1 METLIKIADMLDVTM
16 DELTGRCEVSDK
28 TVIKNHRL
36 HELYKQVDSLADEE
50 QKAII
55 ILLDGLVAR
64 SQMKLLIDQQSS

>member
-1 METLIKIADMLDVTM
+1 M
-16 DELTGRCEVSDK
+16 DELTGRTEISDK

-36 HELYKQVDSLADEE
+36 HELYKQVDNLGDNE

-64 SQMKLLIDQQSS
+64 THMKQLLDKQA